1 MYVGSG
7 RAKEV
12 SASRFSSYGRFERKR
27 GVPDAAFMIPE
38 RLAWRP
44 MTHVFS
50 LLNAVWPYKREKKGR
65 NKNKLVDVAGQ
76 GNVTFQDVSLFFSAW
91 QLELK
96 PF

>member
-1 MYVGSG
+1 
-7 RAKEV
+7 
-12 SASRFSSYGRFERKR
+12 
-27 GVPDAAFMIPE
+27 
-38 RLAWRP
+38 